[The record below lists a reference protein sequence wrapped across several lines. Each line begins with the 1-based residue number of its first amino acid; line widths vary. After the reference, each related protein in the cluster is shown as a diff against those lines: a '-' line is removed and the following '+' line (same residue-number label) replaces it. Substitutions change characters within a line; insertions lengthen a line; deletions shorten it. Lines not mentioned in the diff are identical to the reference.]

1 MFTSIFARAA
11 LLRRDAM
18 ASLVVFLIALP
29 LCMGIAL
36 ASGAPISAG
45 LIAGAAGGLIA
56 GSLGGAPLVVTG
68 PSAAQAVLIFSMVQ
82 TMGIGAVATA
92 TLLCGLLQLAL
103 SRLRVGRFVT
113 MISPAVLQGMLAGIG
128 VLIAAAQMTVVLG
141 AAPRKNLWANL
152 EVLPSLAHKL
162 TFQSVAVAGLAF
174 FILLVW
180 PRIKSLARIPA
191 SLVAIVASTVL
202 VMLGGFNVPRINLPE
217 HVWHIGLPQMIPVAE
232 WRTFLAAVIS
242 MTLIATSEALLSAVA
257 VDKLHA
263 GPRADLDR
271 ELLGQG
277 LSNMVS
283 GALGGLPVAGV
294 IVRSSA
300 NIEAG
305 AQGRASAILHG
316 LWIIIAVSFFGV
328 CINAIPLA
336 ALAALLVVVGLKP
349 IQVQA
354 IKRLYLQGELPV
366 YVVTLVAV
374 LATSLI
380 EGIVLGSLFAMVRLS
395 WRAGRG
401 AIEVVDTETEAWQVK
416 MSGAI
421 SFFSVPALLH
431 ALGKIPQG
439 ARVAL
444 DRRGVHMMDAAARE
458 ALQGW
463 LEQHTQGGG
472 EVILETE
479 TASPAPLA

>member
-1 MFTSIFARAA
+1 MLSSLFSSAA
-11 LLRRDAM
+11 HLRRDLM

-56 GSLGGAPLVVTG
+56 GSLGGAPLIVTG
-68 PSAAQAVLIFSMVQ
+68 PSAAQAVLIFGMVQ
-82 TMGIGAVATA
+82 SLGIGAVALA
-92 TLLCGLLQLAL
+92 TLLCGILQVLL

-128 VLIAAAQMTVVLG
+128 ILIAAAQMTVVLG
-141 AAPRKNLWANL
+141 AAPRKNLWANI
-152 EVLPSLAHKL
+152 EVLPRLASNLKP
-162 TFQSVAVAGLAF
+162 QSVIVAGLAF

-180 PRIKSLARIPA
+180 PRLGKLARVPA
-191 SLVAIVASTVL
+191 SLVAILSSTLLVAVC
-202 VMLGGFNVPRINLPE
+202 GFNVPKISLPE
-217 HVWHIGLPQMIPVAE
+217 HVWHIGMPQLVPAAA
-232 WRTFLAAVIS
+232 WGSFLAAVIS
-242 MTLIATSEALLSAVA
+242 MMLIATSESLLSAVA
-257 VDKLHA
+257 VDKLHDGPKA
-263 GPRADLDR
+263 GLDR

-305 AQGRASAILHG
+305 AQTRASAILHG
-316 LWIIIAVSFFGV
+316 LWIILAVTFCGV
-328 CINAIPLA
+328 FINAIPLA
-336 ALAALLVVVGLKP
+336 ALAALLVVVGVKP
-349 IQVQA
+349 IQA
-354 IKRLYLQGELPV
+354 AGIKRLYQQGELPV

-380 EGIVLGSLFAMVRLS
+380 QGIILGSIFAMIRLS

-401 AIEVVDTETEAWQVK
+401 AIQVVDHDTQAWRIK

-431 ALGKIPQG
+431 SLAKIPAG
-439 ARVAL
+439 AHVAL
-444 DRRGVHMMDAAARE
+444 DKRGVHMMDAAALE
-458 ALQGW
+458 ALNGW
-463 LEQHTQGGG
+463 LDQHVRGGG
-472 EVILETE
+472 RIQVEADVRPEVF
-479 TASPAPLA
+479 